1 MFPDDEVVVEG
12 PGPAEVVEEEGSGE
26 EWEVVEVPEVV
37 VGREGTG
44 RV

>member
-1 MFPDDEVVVEG
+1 LFPDDEVVVEG
-12 PGPAEVVEEEGSGE
+12 PAEVVEEEDSGE
-26 EWEVVEVPEVV
+26 ELEVVEVPEVV